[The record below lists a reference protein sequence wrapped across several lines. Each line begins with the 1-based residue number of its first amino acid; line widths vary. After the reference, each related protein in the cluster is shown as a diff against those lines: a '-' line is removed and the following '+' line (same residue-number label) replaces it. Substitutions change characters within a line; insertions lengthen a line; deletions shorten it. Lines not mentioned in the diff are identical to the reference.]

1 MLSQTVQKAFEM
13 RRICISLEMAK
24 AVVVPVVVVATITAF
39 IPAATSTTTSDAAAA
54 AIILNDYQTPF
65 LRTQLDVY
73 QKQCAEFESGL
84 GASSDTFGQF
94 RTEMDR
100 LGRKLR
106 EVEAD
111 TAEWR
116 RKFESSSEQVRRM
129 NAAAADREKELEAAK

>member
-1 MLSQTVQKAFEM
+1 
-13 RRICISLEMAK
+13 MAK
-24 AVVVPVVVVATITAF
+24 AVVVVVVVAAATTTATL
-39 IPAATSTTTSDAAAA
+39 PAAATTTSDAAAA
-54 AIILNDYQTPF
+54 AINNDFQTPF